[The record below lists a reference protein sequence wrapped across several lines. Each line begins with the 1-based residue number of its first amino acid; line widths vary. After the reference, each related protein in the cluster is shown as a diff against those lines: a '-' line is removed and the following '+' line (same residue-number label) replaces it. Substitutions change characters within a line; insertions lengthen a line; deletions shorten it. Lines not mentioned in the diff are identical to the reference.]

1 MLEKYAACAYA
12 HFLSYGL
19 HLKER
24 KIYQVQAPDIGMIFH
39 QAIER
44 FSLRIGRSG
53 YQWRTIPDE
62 IRDHLVE
69 ECVSSVVLEYNHSV
83 MQDSM
88 RANYLTE
95 KIMRMTKR
103 TIWALQQQLK
113 KGDFEPVGYEVRFT
127 TELENQQMH
136 LSYGCGA
143 SCL

>member
-1 MLEKYAACAYA
+1 M
-12 HFLSYGL
+12 
-19 HLKER
+19 
-24 KIYQVQAPDIGMIFH
+24 
-39 QAIER
+39 
-44 FSLRIGRSG
+44 
-53 YQWRTIPDE
+53 
-62 IRDHLVE
+62 E

-136 LSYGCGA
+136 
-143 SCL
+143 